1 LKQKCR
7 SSCRPVLGIPTHH
20 QRRGSWLSGR
30 SAHLFN
36 ALSESNAFCC
46 PVKNSDTLRCRSGT
60 RAPAAFTRNP
70 DRAHHRDL
78 HARASREAHR
88 VKSFGFS
95 EVEDYPP
102 TVASSSVFELKKG
115 GTSGVPPCKESRQCC
130 GAIKPGGGAG
140 SRTRS
145 ARCRAEPSS
154 PVLVHKSA
162 VGRGSAAIAVCQ
174 AMRCDTGMPSRVIRL
189 STEQATRAS
198 VFWLGRVRARRPRPM
213 MVLYR
218 NTAVSP
224 SERLP

>member
-1 LKQKCR
+1 MDDPLITDDDLFLMANL
-7 SSCRPVLGIPTHH
+7 RPDETGLPMVIWVSE
-20 QRRGSWLSGR
+20 RG
-30 SAHLFN
+30 N
-36 ALSESNAFCC
+36 ARHDA
-46 PVKNSDTLRCRSGT
+46 
-60 RAPAAFTRNP
+60 
-70 DRAHHRDL
+70 
-78 HARASREAHR
+78 R
-88 VKSFGFS
+88 VKVSQ
-95 EVEDYPP
+95 
-102 TVASSSVFELKKG
+102 AH
-115 GTSGVPPCKESRQCC
+115 
-130 GAIKPGGGAG
+130 G
-140 SRTRS
+140 SRIDPNNTASVAIR
-145 ARCRAEPSS
+145 